1 MRVRALLAVAVVLT
15 LAVAPHSAEAVLLTS
30 PPDGASA
37 SSTPTFAWQLA
48 AGEQSEAIEFTTNP
62 APGSFGGF
70 ADDRNRTFDL
80 VTADQTTYTVG
91 NTSPLVA
98 GRWFWHVGVSVPG
111 EFFPESK
118 WSAAQSFTVAN
129 ERPRIESFKIGYFT
143 CSKRVFIDF
152 GHSDNSE
159 APPRYAVEFRRRGK
173 TLGRSRGRASN
184 AGLGGTT
191 EYESFRRPRRV
202 RVGKSYAARLVL
214 TDQAGQVTRSRP
226 RRVRIGR
233 C

>member
-1 MRVRALLAVAVVLT
+1 MTRVFVAAIVALAAIPNTAGAVV
-15 LAVAPHSAEAVLLTS
+15 LTS
-30 PPDGASA
+30 PPDAAKA
-37 SSTPTFAWQLA
+37 SSTPTFAWQLT
-48 AGEQSEAIEFTTNP
+48 AGEQSEAIEYTTNP
-62 APGSFGGF
+62 APGPDGGF
-70 ADDRNRTFDL
+70 ADDRNKTFAS
-80 VTADQTTYTVG
+80 VNADQTSYTVG

-98 GRWFWHVGVSVPG
+98 GRWFWHVRVSVPG

-159 APPRYAVEFRRRGK
+159 VPPRYAVEFRRRGK
-173 TLGRSRGRASN
+173 TLGRSLGRASN

-202 RVGKSYAARLVL
+202 RVGRSYFARLVL
-214 TDQAGQVTRSRP
+214 IDDARHVTKSRP
-226 RRVRIGR
+226 RRVRIER